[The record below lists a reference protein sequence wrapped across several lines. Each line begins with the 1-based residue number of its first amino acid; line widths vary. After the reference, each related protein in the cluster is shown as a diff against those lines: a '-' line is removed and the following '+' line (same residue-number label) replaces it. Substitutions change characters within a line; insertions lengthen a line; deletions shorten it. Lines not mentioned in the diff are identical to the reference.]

1 MKFTSIHENKFQG
14 GIFNMY
20 PSHDKEVSGKTEAD
34 EDVLGEAQ
42 KSLSRQIPGRMD
54 MSSVQGPPVGWVI

>member
-1 MKFTSIHENKFQG
+1 MTKRFPVKPVLVGFL
-14 GIFNMY
+14 FVV
-20 PSHDKEVSGKTEAD
+20 PEAD